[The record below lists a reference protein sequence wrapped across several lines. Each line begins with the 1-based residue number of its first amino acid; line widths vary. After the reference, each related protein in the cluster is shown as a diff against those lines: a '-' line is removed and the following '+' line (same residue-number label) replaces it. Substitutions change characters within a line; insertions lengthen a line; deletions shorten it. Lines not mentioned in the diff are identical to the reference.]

1 MNRKPVALK
10 FPACL
15 LFLLVSSILAL
26 FSSCA
31 QDGDGPLDVMPNGK
45 SVSGEGFFLGATLD
59 SGKTV
64 HLISDT
70 LYITLSQ
77 IWSFSN
83 CSLTSIDL
91 NYSFEDSVL
100 VFSPKVNI
108 KVNTDDCPSPMYRPD
123 STFKMLT
130 GRGISP
136 NITNI
141 IIKNHL
147 DSLLDSI
154 KLRRGTIERDTF
166 KIFVDSAF
174 AKPSELPLR
183 TKKSPSIVRVL
194 DSLTP
199 QKFYWRTLRAN
210 CTMRVD
216 ICNDV
221 VADTV
226 YPTSWRESDTALV
239 PVRYACASED
249 STYCLNS
256 KWEYDS
262 TSLGKVKERL
272 DTVWHMSTYYV
283 EDIPSCAMVN
293 KFSHTALLYKG
304 DMTFIRELFVP
315 DENERSCG
323 PSTKKDWV
331 AFDLT
336 TDSLVVESEEGPSI
350 DSLYKVWKS
359 ATVARDT
366 LEAESTESK

>member
-1 MNRKPVALK
+1 MNCNPVALK

-91 NYSFEDSVL
+91 NYSFEDSAL
-100 VFSPKVNI
+100 VFLPKVNI

-199 QKFYWRTLRAN
+199 RVFYWRTMKSV
-210 CTMRVD
+210 CTHRVD
-216 ICNDV
+216 MCKKTI
-221 VADTV
+221 ADTV
-226 YPTSWRESDTALV
+226 YPTSWYINDTNLV
-239 PVRYACASED
+239 PVHYACAD
-249 STYCLNS
+249 SDSVYCINS
-256 KWEYDS
+256 KWENDS
-262 TSLGKVKERL
+262 TELGKVQERP
-272 DTVWHMSTYYV
+272 DTIWHYSTYYT
-283 EDIPSCAMVN
+283 EKIPKCGTFN
-293 KFSHTALLYKG
+293 QFSVSNYTIG
-304 DMTFIRELFVP
+304 DRVRFIRELMTP
-315 DENERSCG
+315 DKDESFCG
-323 PSTKKDWV
+323 PASQEEWMVYNMSKNQMVLDTGSV
-331 AFDLT
+331 AIL
-336 TDSLVVESEEGPSI
+336 DSLKKI
-350 DSLYKVWKS
+350 WKK
-359 ATVARDT
+359 ATVAPDT
-366 LEAESTESK
+366 LKVDTSKAK

>member
-1 MNRKPVALK
+1 MKRA
-10 FPACL
+10 L
-15 LFLLVSSILAL
+15 LFPVYWLLALVAL

-31 QDGDGPLDVMPNGK
+31 QDGDGPLPVMPNGEL
-45 SVSGEGFFLGATLD
+45 VEGKGYFLGAKLD
-59 SGKTV
+59 SGRAI
-64 HLISDT
+64 HLVSDT
-70 LYITLSQ
+70 LYITLSN

-100 VFSPKVNI
+100 VFAPEVNF
-108 KVNTDDCPSPMYRPD
+108 KVNTDDCSSPMYRPD
-123 STFKMLT
+123 TTFKRMTNEL
-130 GRGISP
+130 SSK
-136 NITNI
+136 ITKI
-141 IIKNHL
+141 AVKNDA

-154 KLRRGTIERDTF
+154 MLRRGKLELDTF
-166 KIFVDSAF
+166 RIFVDSAF
-174 AKPSELPLR
+174 AEPESLPLR
-183 TKKSPSIVRVL
+183 TKESPSFLRML

-216 ICNDV
+216 MCNDV

-226 YPTSWRESDTALV
+226 YPTSWKTSDTALV

-262 TSLGKVKERL
+262 TALGKVMERL
-272 DTVWHMSTYYV
+272 DTVWHTSTYYI
-283 EDIPSCAMVN
+283 EEIPSCAMVN
-293 KFSHTALLYKG
+293 GFSHSSIYYGGKMAFL
-304 DMTFIRELFVP
+304 RELFVP
-315 DENERSCG
+315 DESEHSCG
-323 PSTKKDWV
+323 PATKKDWV
-331 AFDLT
+331 AINLS
-336 TDSLVVESEEGPSI
+336 TDSLVVESEDRISV

-366 LEAESTESK
+366 LKVDSTESK